1 MGFIFKERVLD
12 PKIPWFFVSLEENK
26 VWFFFKIKTFSI
38 QNGISKKKKKSFL
51 HSKNHFWKE
60 EKGFK
65 KKKIYKNFLFGRLFR
80 VLNRRLFENIFSLEN
95 GGHWDGHHIL
105 YLLPLRPP
113 FPNDVRILTPKVRWG
128 LNQIEIDLRKVFRKK
143 YNSYMKQICY
153 F

>member
-1 MGFIFKERVLD
+1 MLVLKKTRCD
-12 PKIPWFFVSLEENK
+12 
-26 VWFFFKIKTFSI
+26 FFFN
-38 QNGISKKKKKSFL
+38 QNLFYSKRDFKKRKKKKKKKAFYIVKIIFEKRKKDFFFL
-51 HSKNHFWKE
+51 K
-60 EKGFK
+60 K

-95 GGHWDGHHIL
+95 GGHWGGHHIL

-113 FPNDVRILTPKVRWG
+113 FPNDVRILTPKVRLG

>member
-1 MGFIFKERVLD
+1 MLVLKKTRCD
-12 PKIPWFFVSLEENK
+12 
-26 VWFFFKIKTFSI
+26 FFFN
-38 QNGISKKKKKSFL
+38 QNLFYSKRDFKKRKKKKKKKAFYIVKIIFEKRKKDFFFL
-51 HSKNHFWKE
+51 
-60 EKGFK
+60 K

-95 GGHWDGHHIL
+95 GGHWGGHHIL

-113 FPNDVRILTPKVRWG
+113 FPNDVRILTPKVRLG